1 LIGAEK
7 WQGIIRRNGQSAAIL
22 STQSLT
28 CGSRQVTFISL
39 NGYYYAVLAC
49 SVDFALSGV
58 GCKCWRIRACLV
70 CYHTSPG
77 HRCGRVWI
85 TTLSWELFGWAFM
98 LGSHRTCT
106 LYSRY
111 HRLYSH
117 HRVRR
122 AIPPPPTVASHTL
135 PHAWRGFLWSASKQ
149 PLSDLAPLHQATNH
163 MRLCSQFERGLMYNF
178 RNIRK
183 STGRVRSFDKY
194 LEHSVL

>member
-1 LIGAEK
+1 MCAKGVSGEERGNDV
-7 WQGIIRRNGQSAAIL
+7 WWIL
-22 STQSLT
+22 QLRMQRCNTLKIFT
-28 CGSRQVTFISL
+28 KLAPVTWL
-39 NGYYYAVLAC
+39 Q
-49 SVDFALSGV
+49 
-58 GCKCWRIRACLV
+58 ACLV

>member
-1 LIGAEK
+1 MYRNITVFFKFTVLWGGNQTGLNCRGTAAGRSGSNSSRKPKAARKSDRLALIGAEK

-49 SVDFALSGV
+49 SVDFALSRV

-85 TTLSWELFGWAFM
+85 TTLSWELFG
-98 LGSHRTCT
+98 
-106 LYSRY
+106 
-111 HRLYSH
+111 
-117 HRVRR
+117 
-122 AIPPPPTVASHTL
+122 
-135 PHAWRGFLWSASKQ
+135 
-149 PLSDLAPLHQATNH
+149 
-163 MRLCSQFERGLMYNF
+163 
-178 RNIRK
+178 
-183 STGRVRSFDKY
+183 
-194 LEHSVL
+194 